1 MVVAFQL
8 CGVPVGELGTA
19 TVAHDTDTGIV
30 KDVLGG
36 DRDRFRLLVE
46 RYERAVFTLCL
57 RMVRNRQ
64 DAEDCT
70 QTAFVKAYA
79 GLATFRPDSSFK
91 KWIYRIAS
99 NACIDALRKSS
110 RVAVSMD
117 SDSVHTD
124 LPERGPGPRE
134 RASLSE
140 LRDVME
146 AALRMLDDKYRL
158 PLTLFHMEGL
168 ECKALRSLEVDVQVG
183 KRCVH
188 LNGCH
193 LHRSPLPWQEK
204 KGGAWPRPNQPMAS
218 LSRRP
223 GHGGGQ

>member
-8 CGVPVGELGTA
+8 CGVSVGELGTA

-30 KDVLGG
+30 KEVLGG

-79 GLATFRPDSSFK
+79 ALATFRPDSSFK

-110 RVAVSMD
+110 SRVAVSID
-117 SDSVHTD
+117 SDSARTD

-134 RASLSE
+134 RASSSE

-146 AALRMLDDKYRL
+146 TALRMLDDKYRL
-158 PLTLFHMEGL
+158 PVTLFHMEGL
-168 ECKALRSLEVDVQVG
+168 ECKEISAMLRLRVATVKTRIRRGRLMLREIITREWPDLAVTEVVV
-183 KRCVH
+183 
-188 LNGCH
+188 
-193 LHRSPLPWQEK
+193 S
-204 KGGAWPRPNQPMAS
+204 
-218 LSRRP
+218 
-223 GHGGGQ
+223 

>member
-8 CGVPVGELGTA
+8 CGVSVGELGTA

-30 KDVLGG
+30 KEVLGG

-79 GLATFRPDSSFK
+79 ALASFRPDSSFK

-99 NACIDALRKSS
+99 NACIDALRRSSS
-110 RVAVSMD
+110 RVAVSID
-117 SDSVHTD
+117 SDGVRTD
-124 LPERGPGPRE
+124 LPEGGLDPRQ

-168 ECKALRSLEVDVQVG
+168 ECKEISAMLCLRVATVKTRIRRGRLMLREIIAREWPELAVTEVVV
-183 KRCVH
+183 
-188 LNGCH
+188 
-193 LHRSPLPWQEK
+193 S
-204 KGGAWPRPNQPMAS
+204 
-218 LSRRP
+218 
-223 GHGGGQ
+223 